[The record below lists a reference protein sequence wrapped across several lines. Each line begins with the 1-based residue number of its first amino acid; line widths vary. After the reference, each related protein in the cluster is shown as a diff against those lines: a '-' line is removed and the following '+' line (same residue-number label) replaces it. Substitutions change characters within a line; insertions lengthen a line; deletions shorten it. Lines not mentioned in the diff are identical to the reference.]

1 MAPRAGYSSCTDGF
15 SALPAASMNLARHSR
30 HYFSLSAEER
40 GSLSLS
46 PLVLLASIFLSTY
59 NWPLIKELQI
69 GYIAIFI
76 YCLRRLSQRGVCSC
90 YWLASKGIWS
100 KSTKGAGEI
109 KGPHPL

>member
-1 MAPRAGYSSCTDGF
+1 MVPRAGYSLCTDGF
-15 SALPAASMNLARHSR
+15 SALTAVSLNLARRSC
-30 HYFSLSAEER
+30 HYFSLSAEEQ

-46 PLVLLASIFLSTY
+46 PLVLLVSIFLSTC
-59 NWPLIKELQI
+59 NWPLVKELQI

-90 YWLASKGIWS
+90 YWLVPKGIWS